1 MYTVL
6 ANKVTMSAKT
16 VTNPKKDLYKLH
28 DDKIND

>member
-16 VTNPKKDLYKLH
+16 VTKKDLYKLH